1 MRKRIM
7 ALLGAAVLGIGLAVA
22 APAAPAHAT
31 ADWASCGSGS
41 YNRICLFTEYNG
53 GGLKFTIYTSGD
65 GPCVNLTS
73 PFHDTIDSVD
83 NAWNDADIKLYLHRD
98 VNCSPVGPFKTVH
111 GNQATNITPNIASS
125 FRVECTDFFNN
136 CYTGP

>member
-1 MRKRIM
+1 MRKIRTILA
-7 ALLGAAVLGIGLAVA
+7 ALVVATGLVMVA
-22 APAAPAHAT
+22 PTPAQAY
-31 ADWASCGSGS
+31 ADWASCGLGT
-41 YNRICLFTEYNG
+41 YNRICLFTENGG
-53 GGLKFTIYTSGD
+53 GGLKYTIWTSGD

-83 NAWNDADIKLYLHRD
+83 NAWNDADIKIYLHRD